1 MKFFRFILLLAV
13 AGCAPVF
20 SRAETVDGV
29 EAVVADKAITFAE
42 VQEYT
47 IPAQKALSV
56 QYAAQPEVFNQK
68 VHGLMSDALEQLVER
83 ALILHSYNSG
93 SYNQLP
99 DSYVDQLVQDRIRE
113 RFGDRITFIKTLQAD
128 GTTVEEF
135 RNQIRDNYIERALRS
150 ENISKDVFVSPYKI
164 GAYYA
169 AHTNDFQ
176 VGDQVKL
183 RMIVLPK
190 TSPDDT
196 NALELAREII
206 VKVKDGAKFSDMA
219 TVYSQGSQQH
229 QAGDWGWVER
239 SVLRSD
245 LANAAFAL
253 DAKQVGPPV
262 NLPDAVYVVYV
273 EDKKPAQVRPLTD
286 VRDQIEKILQVQ
298 EQARL
303 EKQWIDGLKKKTF
316 IRYFDS

>member
-1 MKFFRFILLLAV
+1 MKFFRFILLLAAAV
-13 AGCAPVF
+13 CAPVF
-20 SRAETVDGV
+20 SRADTVDGV
-29 EAVVADKAITFAE
+29 EAVVADKAITFAQ

-47 IPAQKALSV
+47 IPAQKALSM

-68 VHGLMSDALEQLVER
+68 VRALMSDALEQLIER
-83 ALILHSYNSG
+83 ELILHSYNSG

-113 RFGDRITFIKTLQAD
+113 RFGDRVTFIKTLQAD

-135 RNQIRDNYIERALRS
+135 RNQVRDNYIESALRS
-150 ENISKDVFVSPYKI
+150 ENVQKDIFVSPYKI
-164 GAYYA
+164 EAYYA
-169 AHTNDFQ
+169 ANTNDFL

-196 NALELAREII
+196 NSLELAREII
-206 VKVKDGAKFSDMA
+206 AKVKAGAKFSDMA
-219 TVYSQGSQQH
+219 TVYSQSSQQH
-229 QAGDWGWVER
+229 QGGDWGWVDH

-245 LANAAFAL
+245 LADAAFAL
-253 DAKQVGPPV
+253 KAGEISQPV
-262 NLPDAVYVVYV
+262 NLSDAIYIIDV
-273 EDKKPAQVRPLTD
+273 EDKSAAHVQKLSD
-286 VRDQIEKILQVQ
+286 VRDQIEKILKVQ

-303 EKQWIDGLKKKTF
+303 EKRWIDGLKEKTF
-316 IRYFDS
+316 IRLFNT